1 LVFLW
6 CRVTRHRVSR
16 HRITQHRARPAVL
29 RLRGRPAELTAARGR
44 RPPFAHADGTSGT
57 SETSSFHPRD
67 THPCKVVTCG
77 NAWSPMCPPCQPD
90 LVPLVPLNP
99 VSAGQTFHTTPRVG
113 STLVP
118 PAWNEVKP
126 APRSG
131 STLVPFPP
139 VSAGQTFHPG
149 SIGKDP
155 SRHVGGRGAGAP
167 RHKKRGPPTTTASPS
182 NATNDPRLPTTR
194 PLREPPTRAPR
205 AP

>member
-1 LVFLW
+1 M
-6 CRVTRHRVSR
+6 VSDYPSSGQPTSDNPTSGATCGFTSAGPSR
-16 HRITQHRARPAVL
+16 RARSSSSDAD
-29 RLRGRPAELTAARGR
+29 
-44 RPPFAHADGTSGT
+44 PPFTHADGTSGT
-57 SETSSFHPRD
+57 SGTSSFHPRD

-118 PAWNEVKP
+118 PAWNEVEP
-126 APRSG
+126 APRRG

-155 SRHVGGRGAGAP
+155 SRHVGGRGADAP

>member
-1 LVFLW
+1 M
-6 CRVTRHRVSR
+6 
-16 HRITQHRARPAVL
+16 
-29 RLRGRPAELTAARGR
+29 RGRPAELTAARGR

-57 SETSSFHPRD
+57 SGTSSFHPRG

-77 NAWSPMCPPCQPD
+77 NAWSPMCPPCQSD

-118 PAWNEVKP
+118 PAWNEVEP
-126 APRSG
+126 APRRG

-155 SRHVGGRGAGAP
+155 SRHVGGRGADAP